1 MERNLTAH
9 EPHSP
14 LPCLCK
20 ACLPKAPE
28 RASADG
34 LSFHRLEARGG
45 GRLLHAWVPDEL
57 QDDEPRLKTALEQ
70 QMRARFKSK
79 YAVTPV
85 AEGSPG
91 NGEGFFKRLGRFF
104 GLS

>member
-9 EPHSP
+9 EPHPP

-28 RASADG
+28 RASAEG
-34 LSFHRLEARGG
+34 LSFHRMEAHGA
-45 GRLLHAWVPDEL
+45 GRVLYAWVPDEL
-57 QDDEPRLKTALEQ
+57 EGEDARLRKALEQRLKT
-70 QMRARFKSK
+70 RFKSK
-79 YAVTPV
+79 YAVAP
-85 AEGSPG
+85 EPQQG